1 MSISTYSELQ
11 TAVASWA
18 HRSDLTSLIPDFIA
32 LCEADLAIRCKLV
45 DFEGTASVSV
55 SAGTGA
61 LPADYAGFRAAKWDA
76 NPDRPL
82 TYLTPDA
89 LNTVAEDGGPPGFY
103 TVTGT
108 SVKVGPGGNGTLIL
122 TYQAKLTA
130 LSNTNPSNTVLTR
143 YPDAYLQGALLQAGI
158 YARDSEAIGLHSGLY
173 EAAVAR
179 IKTDNQQRKYP
190 GPLQVRPR

>member
-45 DFEGTASVSV
+45 DLEGTASIAVTS
-55 SAGTGA
+55 GTGA
-61 LPADYAGFRAAKWDA
+61 LPADYAGFRSAKWDG
-76 NPDRPL
+76 NPGRPL

-89 LNTVAEDGGPPGFY
+89 LNAIAQQGLPEFY

-108 SVKVGPGGNGTLIL
+108 SVKVAPGGSGTLVL
-122 TYQAKLTA
+122 TYHAKLTA
-130 LSNTNPSNTVLTR
+130 LSNVNTTNTLLTR
-143 YPDAYLQGALLQAGI
+143 YPDAYLQGTLVQASVW
-158 YARDSEAIGLHSGLY
+158 ARDTEAIGLHSGLY

>member
-11 TAVASWA
+11 TAVAAWA
-18 HRSDLTSLIPDFIA
+18 HRTDLTSLIPDFIA

-45 DFEGTASVSV
+45 DFEGSASISV
-55 SAGTGA
+55 TAGTGS
-61 LPADYAGFRAAKWDA
+61 LPADYAGFRAAKWDS

-89 LNTVAEDGGPPGFY
+89 INTVAENGGPPGFY
-103 TVTGT
+103 TVTGS
-108 SVKVGPGGNGTLIL
+108 SVKVAPGGSGTLVL
-122 TYQAKLTA
+122 TYHAKLTA
-130 LSNTNPSNTVLTR
+130 LSNVNTTNTLLTR
-143 YPDAYLQGALLQAGI
+143 YPDAYLQGTLVQLAAH
-158 YARDSEAIGLHSGLY
+158 ARDLDGVGLHQGMY
-173 EAAVAR
+173 DAAVAR

>member
-1 MSISTYSELQ
+1 MT
-11 TAVASWA
+11 
-18 HRSDLTSLIPDFIA
+18 
-32 LCEADLAIRCKLV
+32 
-45 DFEGTASVSV
+45 
-55 SAGTGA
+55 AGTGS
-61 LPADYAGFRAAKWDA
+61 LPADYAGFRAAKWDS

-89 LNTVAEDGGPPGFY
+89 INTVAENGGPPGFY
-103 TVTGT
+103 TVTGS
-108 SVKVGPGGNGTLIL
+108 SVKVAPGGDGTLIL

-130 LSNTNPSNTVLTR
+130 LSNTNTTNTVLTR
-143 YPDAYLQGALLQAGI
+143 YPDAYLQGTLLQAGVW
-158 YARDSEAIGLHSGLY
+158 ARDTEAIGLHSGLY

>member
-18 HRSDLTSLIPDFIA
+18 HRTDLTSLIPDFIA

-45 DFEGTASVSV
+45 DFEGSASVTV
-55 SAGTGA
+55 TAGTGS

-89 LNTVAEDGGPPGFY
+89 LNAVAESGDPQFY
-103 TVTGT
+103 SVTGT
-108 SVKVGPGGNGTLIL
+108 SVKVAPAGSGTLIL
-122 TYQAKLTA
+122 TYQARLTA
-130 LSNTNPSNTVLTR
+130 LSNTNTSNTILTR
-143 YPDAYLQGALLQAGI
+143 YPDAYLQGTLLQVGVW
-158 YARDSEAIGLHSGLY
+158 ARDTEAIGLHSGLY

-179 IKTDNQQRKYP
+179 MKSDNQQRKYP

>member
-45 DFEGTASVSV
+45 DLEGTASIAVTS
-55 SAGTGA
+55 GTGA
-61 LPADYAGFRAAKWDA
+61 LPADYAGFRSAKWDG
-76 NPDRPL
+76 NPGRPL

-89 LNTVAEDGGPPGFY
+89 LNTVAQDGLPEFY
-103 TVTGT
+103 SITGT
-108 SVKVGPGGNGTLIL
+108 SVKVAPGGSGTLVL
-122 TYQAKLTA
+122 TYHAKLTA
-130 LSNTNPSNTVLTR
+130 LSNLNTTNTLLTR
-143 YPDAYLQGALLQAGI
+143 YPDAYLQGTLVQLAA
-158 YARDSEAIGLHSGLY
+158 YARDTDGIGLHQGMY
-173 EAAVAR
+173 DAAVTR
-179 IKTDNQQRKYP
+179 IKTDNQQRKHP

>member
-45 DFEGTASVSV
+45 DLEGTASIAVTS
-55 SAGTGA
+55 GTGA
-61 LPADYAGFRAAKWDA
+61 LPADYAGFRAAKWDG
-76 NPDRPL
+76 NPGRPL

-89 LNTVAEDGGPPGFY
+89 LNTVAQDGLPEFY
-103 TVTGT
+103 SITGA
-108 SVKVGPGGNGTLIL
+108 SVKVAPGGSGTLVL
-122 TYQAKLTA
+122 TYHAKLTA
-130 LSNTNPSNTVLTR
+130 LSNLNTTNTLLTR
-143 YPDAYLQGALLQAGI
+143 YPDAYLHGTLLQAGVW
-158 YARDSEAIGLHSGLY
+158 ARDTEAIGLHSGLY